1 MAGKVLRSKK
11 GILLLLLLSVFI
23 GSCNTA
29 KSDDALEQE
38 VASFVKTLQMPTEDP
53 WLAAIQPTLL
63 PSDTASP
70 SPILLLNNQT
80 NSAPTETVFIPTDE
94 PTAIPV
100 PPTEVLSAP
109 IDTSNSPTETPLPF
123 YRPVIVDPNPSG
135 ADWKSLP
142 IIPES
147 ITETAKDIY
156 RYGVSKMGRRPNYF
170 SKIGDCQSYPNVFM
184 GEYDYVSGSYEL
196 SDDDL
201 YLEDAINY
209 FQESFGALSFAVANG
224 LSAASLLTT
233 IWSDPSYCE
242 SGESA
247 LLCELRI
254 NKPSIVFVNLG
265 TNWVSTADVSLYE
278 DYLDE
283 IVYTIIQYGTLP
295 ILSSK
300 ADNVEGN
307 NQINEITAAIAKKY
321 GVPFFNFWAAA
332 QSLENHGL
340 DPARSDIYLSVD
352 AWKVRSYWGLKML
365 YTVGHSLELF

>member
-11 GILLLLLLSVFI
+11 GILLLLLLSFFI

-29 KSDDALEQE
+29 KSDDALEHE

-53 WLAAIQPTLL
+53 WLATVQPTLSA
-63 PSDTASP
+63 PNIFSP
-70 SPILLLNNQT
+70 SPIILANNQAE
-80 NSAPTETVFIPTDE
+80 SVPTEMLPIPTIV
-94 PTAIPV
+94 PTDVPV
-100 PPTEVLSAP
+100 LPTEVMATP
-109 IDTSNSPTETPLPF
+109 IETSVFMDETPFPF

-135 ADWKSLP
+135 ADWMTLP
-142 IIPES
+142 VVPES

-156 RYGVSKMGRRPNYF
+156 RYGVSRMGRRPNYF

-196 SDDDL
+196 SDEDL

-233 IWSDPSYCE
+233 IWSDPTYCE

-332 QSLENHGL
+332 QGLENHGL
-340 DPARSDIYLSVD
+340 DPNRSDIYLSVD

-365 YTVGHSLELF
+365 YMVGHSLELF